1 MGVMELKLQW
11 KKWDDIFLGRDICQ
25 LSQYKFDEE
34 YEVKI
39 EDDAIVSEMLSNNSI
54 NNRNEIFAV
63 IDG

>member
-1 MGVMELKLQW
+1 VE
-11 KKWDDIFLGRDICQ
+11 KWDDIFLDRDICQ
-25 LSQYKFDEE
+25 LAQYKYDEE